1 MTLQKNSFKLYLFD
15 SNEAMDAR
23 ISGIRKEGSGFSIGI
38 NY

>member
-23 ISGIRKEGSGFSIGI
+23 ISGIRKEGFSIGI